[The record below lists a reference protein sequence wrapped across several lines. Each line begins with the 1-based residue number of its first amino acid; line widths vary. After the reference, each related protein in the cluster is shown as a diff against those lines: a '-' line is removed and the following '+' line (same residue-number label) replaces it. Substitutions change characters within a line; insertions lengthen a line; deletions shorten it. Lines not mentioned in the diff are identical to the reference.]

1 MRLLVLTEIDAGV
14 AKSRVGEIVFV
25 GSVDV
30 LPSLHVISLD
40 IGIRDAEVTVQ
51 HILEL
56 IYQLHFIQ
64 QNVVHLTIGHLRI
77 YVFKQ
82 DVWIAQLLVPPVL
95 QVYHDD
101 MLVIHSLRLQIVL
114 EDVEQQESGQKS
126 TFGSIFTTSSVKSVP
141 SI

>member
-25 GSVDV
+25 WSVDV
-30 LPSLHVISLD
+30 LPSLHIISLD

-95 QVYHDD
+95 QV
-101 MLVIHSLRLQIVL
+101 LFFSLRLHIL
-114 EDVEQQESGQKS
+114 L
-126 TFGSIFTTSSVKSVP
+126 
-141 SI
+141 